1 MFIPIGL
8 GVGSVI
14 GCVLPDTIGQVM
26 QLVRYLDMYPANL
39 LILALLVI
47 IQAIFTVLVIK
58 DHRMPQL

>member
-1 MFIPIGL
+1 
-8 GVGSVI
+8 
-14 GCVLPDTIGQVM
+14 M